1 MCHADVTLSSASA
14 DSALKFTAGLIMG
27 IPMDAEIHSL
37 RDTNTLRLKV
47 KYPDQQTQLI
57 VPCKSDLR
65 LLNLSNTSKFTFL
78 SSTECM

>member
-1 MCHADVTLSSASA
+1 MCHADIMLSSASA

-27 IPMDAEIHSL
+27 VPMDAEIYSL
-37 RDTNTLRLKV
+37 IDTNTLRLKV

-65 LLNLSNTSKFTFL
+65 LLNFTDSK
-78 SSTECM
+78 

>member
-1 MCHADVTLSSASA
+1 
-14 DSALKFTAGLIMG
+14 
-27 IPMDAEIHSL
+27 MDAEIYGL

-65 LLNLSNTSKFTFL
+65 LLNLSNTGELTVVF
-78 SSTECM
+78 